1 MNIYLTESEYDAI
14 SFAWSKLQQRLKHAL
29 MIALPLKLERLS
41 TNCLLYKTNT
51 EKQKEKAKYSMQ

>member
-14 SFAWSKLQQRLKHAL
+14 SFAWSQ
-29 MIALPLKLERLS
+29 IALPLKLERLS
-41 TNCLLYKTNT
+41 ANCLLYKKNT